1 MQLHMPIHR
10 EMLCICSYQCG
21 SVLWYLFVY
30 QRDYMG
36 LLAMR
41 IFICWLILYSFCGMT
56 FSIQWLHNAFRKQ
69 TQELQKINK
78 QTNKQTKPNQAKPNP
93 TQSKPTNQQTN
104 KQTNKQRSKE
114 QKGTNKRK
122 KQRKTE
128 TTKQTNNAMNLSKPL
143 LVTLHWKRWQP
154 HRLQPRSRPSSAP
167 LFEAFVCDVKCCL
180 CCLFQDETW

>member
-30 QRDYMG
+30 QRDYKG

-78 QTNKQTKPNQAKPNP
+78 QTSKPNQTKPSPTQPNP
-93 TQSKPTNQQTN
+93 NQQTN
-104 KQTNKQRSKE
+104 KQTNKQ
-114 QKGTNKRK
+114 TK
-122 KQRKTE
+122 KQRTKGNKQEKE
-128 TTKQTNNAMNLSKPL
+128 TKKDRNNEANKQRYE
-143 LVTLHWKRWQP
+143 LVKATPCNTSLEKVATSSLATSISA
-154 HRLQPRSRPSSAP
+154 LQCT

-180 CCLFQDETW
+180 CCLFQDEAWWWW

>member
-1 MQLHMPIHR
+1 M
-10 EMLCICSYQCG
+10 
-21 SVLWYLFVY
+21 V
-30 QRDYMG
+30 
-36 LLAMR
+36 
-41 IFICWLILYSFCGMT
+41 SFCLPKG
-56 FSIQWLHNAFRKQ
+56 LHGITSCEDFHLLVDSLFILCHDLFNSMASQR
-69 TQELQKINK
+69 LQKTSTRTAENK
-78 QTNKQTKPNQAKPNP
+78 QTSKPNQTKPSQAQP
-93 TQSKPTNQQTN
+93 KPTKKQTN

-167 LFEAFVCDVKCCL
+167 SLRRSSAM
-180 CCLFQDETW
+180 